1 MQPLTYIVLHALL
14 FRRYYFKISD
24 LHSVVAGSGN
34 NIQLL
39 LSCQIDKLNCITGNT
54 DSEVCILLFFRMLH
68 SIDQFLF
75 AKYIYVQVMC
85 TLVEI
90 SVQYMYQIICTLFI
104 TMSKSFR
111 INGLC
116 IGNSIQC
123 ILIVK
128 LCNRVQGSKKSVL
141 LCAVGWVCTR
151 CQRLSSL
158 SSIRK
163 SSGSFT
169 INNVRSNG
177 KNRSGWLESR

>member
-1 MQPLTYIVLHALL
+1 
-14 FRRYYFKISD
+14 
-24 LHSVVAGSGN
+24 
-34 NIQLL
+34 
-39 LSCQIDKLNCITGNT
+39 
-54 DSEVCILLFFRMLH
+54 MLH

-141 LCAVGWVCTR
+141 LCSVRWVCSR

-177 KNRSGWLESR
+177 KNRSGWLGITVGMDVFQFIHEGGKQISCNLICSVIIITIAWEITLNLEISGNSILITDSFYLRILNSRQRIYYM